1 MKRWSPGEMLGRGFG
16 RDKRTHLL
24 GEETKLK
31 LYAASSQEV
40 ALAARL

>member
-24 GEETKLK
+24 GEETKL
-31 LYAASSQEV
+31 YAASSQEV